1 MSDKKVVSVY
11 DSLDHVYAEQLKGK
25 SVALTIKS
33 VDAETIVGDGGRTT
47 DGFALSF
54 DETTKRLIVAGATIR
69 RQLALACGTDDPSKM
84 AGQKITL
91 YPVKSTRSVSGQAI
105 RIKIPE
111 VVA

>member
-1 MSDKKVVSVY
+1 MSEKKAVSVY
-11 DSLDHVYAEQLKGK
+11 DSLAHIYAEQLKGK

-54 DETTKRLIVAGATIR
+54 SETPKRLIVAGATIR
-69 RQLALACGTDDPSKM
+69 RQLALACGTDDPGKM
-84 AGQKITL
+84 VGKAITL